1 MMQPFVFLKPF
12 VKTLNHNYN
21 IYSLLLSI
29 LILSACNL
37 SEQKKNKDD
46 KAIAKVNNTQLFL
59 SDLTQFTQK
68 GISKEDSLVL
78 TKSFITNW
86 TTNEVFYQEALNYL
100 TAEDINFEKELEK
113 YKKELITYKFQSK
126 LIDDKL
132 DTSITLSE
140 IESYYNLNS
149 KNFLL
154 KNNIVKVL
162 YVKTPI
168 TTPNLNK
175 LKKLCY
181 SSNPKDAEQLNSM
194 CIQYANNYYT
204 NNNTWLMFDDLK
216 KEIPQL
222 KEVPEYNLQN
232 GKTFEFTDNASFYF
246 LKIIEIKSKNTLSP
260 LNFEK
265 NNIKAM
271 LLNERKQ
278 KLINSIKKDF
288 FEKAKSNNKIEIYK

>member
-1 MMQPFVFLKPF
+1 VEIK
-12 VKTLNHNYN
+12 NYN
-21 IYSLLLSI
+21 YKIFSILLSL
-29 LILSACNL
+29 LILSACN
-37 SEQKKNKDD
+37 SAEKTKNKDD

-59 SDLTQFTQK
+59 SDVTEFTQK
-68 GISKEDSLVL
+68 GISKEDSLIL
-78 TKSFITNW
+78 TKSFINSW

-100 TAEDINFEKELEK
+100 TAEDISIEKEIEK

-132 DTSITLSE
+132 DTSISLSE

-168 TTPNLNK
+168 TTPNLIK

-181 SSNPKDAEQLNSM
+181 SSNPKDSEQLNSM

-204 NNNTWLMFDDLK
+204 NNNTWFMFDDLK

-232 GKTFEFTDNASFYF
+232 GKTFEFTDNTSFYF

-278 KLINSIKKDF
+278 KLISSIKKDF

>member
-1 MMQPFVFLKPF
+1 MEIK
-12 VKTLNHNYN
+12 NYN
-21 IYSLLLSI
+21 YKIFSILLSL
-29 LILSACNL
+29 LILSACN
-37 SEQKKNKDD
+37 SAEKTKNKDD

-59 SDLTQFTQK
+59 SDVTEFTQK
-68 GISKEDSLVL
+68 GISKEDSLIL
-78 TKSFITNW
+78 TKSFINSW

-100 TAEDINFEKELEK
+100 TAEDISIEKEIEK

-132 DTSITLSE
+132 DTSISLSE

-168 TTPNLNK
+168 TTPNLIK

-181 SSNPKDAEQLNSM
+181 SSNSKDSEQLNSM

-232 GKTFEFTDNASFYF
+232 GKTFEFTDNTSFYF

-278 KLINSIKKDF
+278 KLISSIKKDF

>member
-1 MMQPFVFLKPF
+1 MNYSF
-12 VKTLNHNYN
+12 HNYK
-21 IYSLLLSI
+21 IYCVT
-29 LILSACNL
+29 LIAIVLVGCNS
-37 SEQKKNKDD
+37 SEQKNDEND
-46 KAIAKVNNTQLFL
+46 KVIAKVNKKTLNL
-59 SDLTQFTQK
+59 SDLSQFTQK
-68 GISKEDSLVL
+68 GISKSDSLLL
-78 TKSFITNW
+78 TAKYIDKW
-86 TTNEVFYQEALNYL
+86 VADEVFYQEALIYL
-100 TAEDINFEKELEK
+100 TAEDINVEKEIEN
-113 YKKELITYKFQSK
+113 YRKELITHKFQSK
-126 LIDDKL
+126 LIVEKL
-132 DTSITLSE
+132 DTTISQLE
-140 IESYYNLNS
+140 IEDYYNKNS

-154 KNNIVKVL
+154 KNNIVKAL
-162 YVKTPI
+162 YVKTPNSI
-168 TTPNLNK
+168 PNLEK

-181 SSNPKDAEQLNSM
+181 STNPKDIEQLNSL

-222 KEVPEYNLQN
+222 KEVPEYNLLN
-232 GKTFEFTDNASFYF
+232 GKIFEFNDNTSFYF

-288 FEKAKSNNKIEIYK
+288 FEKAKTNNQIEIYK